1 MSGQPAARRRLRRR
15 HSKALRLGVLGGS
28 FNPPHI
34 GHLVIAS
41 DAFEALELDKLL
53 VVPAASNPLKEKG
66 DNAPTPEQ
74 RLEMARLTFGGDG
87 RFEVTAMEIE
97 RGGLSYTVDT
107 LEALKAERP
116 GAELVLLLGADAV
129 RSFDK
134 WRNPDRIREL
144 AKLFALSRGDD
155 AESLP
160 EGVERVTTRRID
172 VSSTEIR
179 SRLAAGKPVRGFVAE
194 SVERFISAAKLYASP
209 IADETGERGNR
220 NA

>member
-1 MSGQPAARRRLRRR
+1 
-15 HSKALRLGVLGGS
+15 LRLGVLGGS

-41 DAFEALELDKLL
+41 DAFEALGLDKLL
-53 VVPAASNPLKEKG
+53 VVPAAANPLKEN
-66 DNAPTPEQ
+66 DASAPTAAE
-74 RLEMARLTFGGDG
+74 RLEMVRLTFGNDP
-87 RFEVTAMEIE
+87 RFEVSAMEIE

-107 LEALKAERP
+107 LEALAAEHP

-129 RSFDK
+129 GSLGK
-134 WRNPDRIREL
+134 WRMPDRIREL
-144 AKLFALSRGDD
+144 AKLVALSRGDE
-155 AESLP
+155 AEALP

-179 SRLAAGKPVRGFVAE
+179 SRLAAGKPIRGFVAE

-209 IADETGERGNR
+209 TTAETGERGNR